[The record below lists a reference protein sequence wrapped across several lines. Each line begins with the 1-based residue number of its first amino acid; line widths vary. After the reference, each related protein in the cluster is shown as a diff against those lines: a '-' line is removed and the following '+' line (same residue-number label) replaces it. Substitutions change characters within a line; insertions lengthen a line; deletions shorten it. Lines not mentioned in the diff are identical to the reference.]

1 MLLSIKKHIMTIN
14 KANRSPH
21 YYNMYLLRWIIIAI
35 RFIFVGSYFLLRPII
50 FVLGI
55 ARDWIIHFML
65 IRMIIFPFTYW
76 RRYRYEV
83 DKDGWSV
90 RKRRNRRAPLS
101 CECKMKIIPWQMKML
116 DALENILGF
125 DLYYDLTHLRLI
137 IEVRINARRKKIEEV
152 AFKTVSPQNGRVIES
167 QFFSDKTLSK
177 IEHWVRMSYIGCSS
191 RRVAMVTRD
200 YSKLYIYHDFA
211 EVPDLGSLPPNSYCI

>member
-1 MLLSIKKHIMTIN
+1 MPASKTTKEPRYYVLDTIKDVSGVFSWLLKICF
-14 KANRSPH
+14 SPVH
-21 YYNMYLLRWIIIAI
+21 SLL
-35 RFIFVGSYFLLRPII
+35 FILF
-50 FVLGI
+50 I
-55 ARDWIIHFML
+55 ARDWLIHFML

-101 CECKMKIIPWQMKML
+101 CECKMKIIPWQVKMF

-152 AFKTVSPQNGRVIES
+152 AFKTVSPQNGRIIES
-167 QFFSDKTLSK
+167 QLFSDKTLSK

-191 RRVAMVTRD
+191 RRVARVTRD
-200 YSKLYIYHDFA
+200 YSKQYIYHDFA

>member
-1 MLLSIKKHIMTIN
+1 MPASKTTKEPRYYVLDTIKDVSGVFSWLLKICFFPVHS
-14 KANRSPH
+14 
-21 YYNMYLLRWIIIAI
+21 LL
-35 RFIFVGSYFLLRPII
+35 FILF
-50 FVLGI
+50 I
-55 ARDWIIHFML
+55 ARDWLIHFML

-101 CECKMKIIPWQMKML
+101 CECKMKIIPWQMKMF

-152 AFKTVSPQNGRVIES
+152 AFKTVSPQDGRIIES
-167 QFFSDKTLSK
+167 QLFSDKTLSK

-191 RRVAMVTRD
+191 RRVARVTRD

-211 EVPDLGSLPPNSYCI
+211 EVPNLGSLPPNSYCI